1 MPAIEMM
8 IVNVFLFPGAPQPLQ
23 SLQPLQPHTGQNR
36 WATPDK
42 IKFPM

>member
-23 SLQPLQPHTGQNR
+23 PHTGQNR